1 MSVNLA
7 TKHKIIFAAMLLSA
21 VSAFWMLKTKTLG
34 NHECFVSV
42 TAREML
48 QSGDLVWPTCNGQP
62 RLNKTPLSYWLVAL
76 VSKVGGEVNE
86 FTARLPS
93 AFFAVLSVAAIL
105 YFVSRSLSLRI
116 AAISAGVWLTSLA
129 YVRYSHNARA
139 EMILTF
145 FIMLCFLS
153 FYSAVN
159 TPNRKR
165 RIYYMLLFWASF
177 ALANLA
183 KGPAPIPLIFVP
195 LFFYVA
201 VFRLWKKIPQ
211 LLPVWGSLIF
221 VIIVL
226 PWPLAIAGKLNWDLM
241 LWKREFVDR
250 FFGGYASGDKAFYYY
265 FPIMFQFIVPWV
277 AFLPMALAAPFFRV
291 WGKRQKPMQFLWF
304 WFVIGMAFLAI
315 CGGKRQ
321 HYILPLMPAAAILIG
336 IILEDMIF
344 ARIAYDR
351 KSAVSVLKWHVGVI
365 MVGVLGGVF
374 YVAKAKMDLL
384 LPAIILGVMTLV
396 VIAVILILFARG
408 RPVSATVSVFAG
420 VMVLIMASCFF
431 FIEISDSDKYSR
443 DFSRELSKIV
453 PASEDM
459 IAYEYIS
466 TKSVHYFGRVVPE
479 INDISAA
486 LEYYENGDWVVAT
499 AEHLEKL
506 EKAGKNLR
514 RVYYEKIA
522 ERRKFG
528 DAEGALFHKS
538 AAIINQG
545 NL

>member
-1 MSVNLA
+1 MGA
-7 TKHKIIFAAMLLSA
+7 KHKIIFAALLLSA
-21 VSAFWMLKTKTLG
+21 VSAFWMLKTKTMG

-42 TAREML
+42 AAREML
-48 QSGDLVWPTCNGQP
+48 QSGDWIWPTCNGQP
-62 RLNKTPLSYWLVAL
+62 RLTKTPLSYWLVAL
-76 VSKVGGEVNE
+76 VSKAAGEVNE
-86 FTARLPS
+86 FTARFPS
-93 AFFAVLSVAAIL
+93 AVFAVLSVGAIL
-105 YFVSRSLSLRI
+105 YFVSRWLSLRI

-139 EMILTF
+139 EMVLTF
-145 FIMLCFLS
+145 FIMLCFLC

-159 TPNRKR
+159 TSNRKR
-165 RIYYMLLFWASF
+165 QICYMLIFWASF

-211 LLPVWGSLIF
+211 LLPIWGSLIF
-221 VIIVL
+221 VIVVL

-250 FFGGYASGDKAFYYY
+250 FFGGYASGDKPFYYY
-265 FPIMFQFIVPWV
+265 FPIMFQFILPWV
-277 AFLPMALAAPFFRV
+277 AFLAMALAAPFFSI
-291 WGKRQKPMQFLWF
+291 WGKRQKPLQFLWF
-304 WFVIGMAFLAI
+304 WFVVGMVFLAI

-344 ARIAYDR
+344 TRIAYDR

-365 MVGVLGGVF
+365 MAGVLAGVF
-374 YVAKAKMDLL
+374 YVANAKMDLL
-384 LPAIILGVMTLV
+384 LPAIILGVMGLV
-396 VIAVILILFARG
+396 VVAVILVLFARKKL
-408 RPVSATVSVFAG
+408 VSATVSVFVG
-420 VMVLIMASCFF
+420 VTVLIMATCFF

-443 DFSRELSKIV
+443 DFSRQLSKIV

-459 IAYEYIS
+459 IAYEYFS

-479 INDISAA
+479 INDLSAV
-486 LEYYENGDWVVAT
+486 LEHYENGDWVVAT

-506 EKAGKNLR
+506 QKADKSLR
-514 RVYYEKIA
+514 RVYYKKIA

-528 DAEGALFHKS
+528 DAPGALFHKS
-538 AAIINQG
+538 ASIID
-545 NL
+545 